1 LQLRKVYIFLQVL
14 LDTVVAEVYLK
25 VHNAPELEATMASIK
40 TWKAVE
46 VERATIRRL
55 FLENTI
61 ALMIPRT
68 LDCR

>member
-1 LQLRKVYIFLQVL
+1 LQLRKFYIFLQVL
-14 LDTVVAEVYLK
+14 LK